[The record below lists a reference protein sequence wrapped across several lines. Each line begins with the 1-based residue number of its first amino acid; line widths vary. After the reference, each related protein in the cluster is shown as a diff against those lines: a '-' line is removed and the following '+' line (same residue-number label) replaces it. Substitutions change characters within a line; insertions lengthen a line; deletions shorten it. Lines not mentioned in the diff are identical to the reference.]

1 MPGPGGGGHGGGG
14 GRGGSF
20 GGGGHG
26 GGFGGGGRGGGFGGG
41 HPPRPHRPPF
51 MGGWGW
57 RPRPYGGGGCL
68 GGLLGMIFVPVVVI
82 LMIIL
87 LIVGSLGLSD
97 NVVIDNYDEGV
108 FQEFAYDR
116 YMQVFSAESDK
127 EDQILLV
134 FVAYEDNYTFNYI
147 ALTGD
152 HIDRKIDNMFGSDNA
167 TELGRLMNNSISE
180 YYKYSLDS
188 NLAQVIDSLTEK
200 VTALELESSFTCK
213 TEHAAVRAE
222 LINETDL
229 PLTSSTVV
237 DALKDFTEQTGI
249 SFVVLVADSEDVFGT
264 AMPRNSIATKA
275 LLVVLIV
282 VIVILVV
289 ALVRKKNKGSSD
301 DTRRYND

>member
-26 GGFGGGGRGGGFGGG
+26 GFGGGGRGGFGGG

-57 RPRPYGGGGCL
+57 GPRHYGGGGCL
-68 GGLLGMIFVPVVVI
+68 GGLLGMILAPVI
-82 LMIIL
+82 LVLVIIL

-97 NVVIDNYDEGV
+97 NVVIDNYNEEV
-108 FQEFAYDR
+108 FQDFASDR
-116 YMQVFSAESDK
+116 YMQLFGNEADY

-134 FVAYEDNYTFNYI
+134 FVTQEDYYSFNYI
-147 ALTGD
+147 AWTGY
-152 HIDRKIDNMFGSDNA
+152 HINSRINDMLGDNT
-167 TELGRLMNNSISE
+167 TELGRLMNNSISSGG
-180 YYKYSLDS
+180 YKYSLSRD
-188 NLAQVIDSLTEK
+188 LAQVITDLTEK
-200 VTALELESSFTCK
+200 VADLDLDNSLTCK

-222 LINETDL
+222 LINESDL
-229 PLTSSTVV
+229 SLTASMVE

-249 SFVVLVADSEDVFGT
+249 SFVVLVADSADVFGV
-264 AMPRNSIATKA
+264 AMPRNSAATKI

-282 VIVILVV
+282 VVV
-289 ALVRKKNKGSSD
+289 FLIIKLIRKKNHGAAD
-301 DTRRYND
+301 AD